1 MITVLWF
8 AKDAESIVTN
18 VTKKFALTAVFVWN
32 AQAASRIFASIV
44 FCVQVVRSFVFA
56 DIAKTVPSCVPIVT
70 SIVRSVT
77 ITSAWTAELA
87 TIAQAVNRIF
97 VTTVS
102 YAAVAP
108 KFVLIAD
115 IVQIAQTCVLLAENI
130 VQSVTIT
137 FVPTAARVTS
147 VQAAKKIFVI
157 RVFCVRVAL

>member
-1 MITVLWF
+1 MKTALWC
-8 AKDAESIVTN
+8 AKSAESIATN
-18 VTKKFALTAVFVWN
+18 VTKKCALTAAFAWIVPV
-32 AQAASRIFASIV
+32 ASQIFASIV

-56 DIAKTVPSCVPIVT
+56 DIAKTVLSCVPIVT

-77 ITSAWTAELA
+77 ITSAWSAELA

-115 IVQIAQTCVLLAENI
+115 TVQIAQTCVLLAENI

-137 FVPTAARVTS
+137 FVPTAVRVTS

-157 RVFCVRVAL
+157 RVICVRVAL